1 MSTVVIN
8 TFQIPSLADA
18 GLWGAI
24 GGLFLDFWAP
34 IVLAIALI
42 LFAAFG
48 GAVINLVR
56 RGAEAIRS
64 L

>member
-8 TFQIPSLADA
+8 TFSIPSLADA

-24 GGLFLDFWAP
+24 GSLFSDFWAP
-34 IVLAIALI
+34 IVLAAALI
-42 LFAAFG
+42 LFGAFG
-48 GAVINLVR
+48 TGVIGLVR
-56 RGAEAIRS
+56 KGADAIKS